1 MIDYILDLFSS
12 KEKLKG
18 AWILFF
24 VLLGFTFWH
33 PTMVK
38 SPVEQDVVVSNPTN
52 CEVEKG
58 LIPTSYDFKCSDE
71 EKAGTFEVSAT
82 DFGDFKADGEKTK
95 AVEGRR
101 LLTNNNVLF
110 VVDNVQK
117 EEDANERWT
126 VTVDVY
132 KLQSYDVI
140 HDVSFLTA
148 ALMTLIYS
156 VLWVSR
162 EEELI

>member
-1 MIDYILDLFSS
+1 MMMKQRSYFREWFDNL
-12 KEKLKG
+12 
-18 AWILFF
+18 W
-24 VLLGFTFWH
+24 
-33 PTMVK
+33 
-38 SPVEQDVVVSNPTN
+38 
-52 CEVEKG
+52 EKG

-110 VVDNVQK
+110 AVDNVQK
-117 EEDANERWT
+117 EEEDASERWT

-148 ALMTLIYS
+148 ALMALIYS